1 MSPRD
6 PDLHNAIS
14 LRPSPFHAH
23 PDRSHNHTP
32 EPSRHPHERPG
43 TSSAVLPNDQK
54 SVEPVARPAYT
65 RKSSDSERD
74 DVERQNS
81 LPEYH
86 TEHDPYKLRDGL
98 KDLDDE
104 KAKRKANTSA
114 KRVCHPVGNGKDKW
128 KSHKIIQFYENQNDN
143 IERLLKPVDDHVREA
158 REEQGSDALQFKIA
172 VNGSF
177 AANILLA
184 ILQVYGAVS
193 SGSLSLFT
201 TMADSI
207 FDPLSN
213 LTLILCH
220 RAVNKVDARKFPSGK
235 ARLETA
241 GNITFCFLM
250 TAVSFILIVMSIQ
263 QLAQHTDDSAFH
275 YPSVIAVGIAFAT
288 KLGLFF
294 YCFALRNKYSQIRI
308 LWEDHRNDLFINGF
322 GLMTSVLGSK
332 VKWFIDPMGAII
344 LSVLIAFLWLRTAY
358 QEFQLLIGVSAGT
371 SFLQHVTYISMTHD
385 PRIKQLDTV
394 RSWHSGPRLMVEV
407 DVVMDEH
414 LSLKETHDV
423 AEALQIKLESLPD
436 VERAYVHVDYE
447 TDHSPEHFLKKEL

>member
-1 MSPRD
+1 MPNRD

-14 LRPSPFHAH
+14 LKPSPFHSH
-23 PDRSHNHTP
+23 PERNQTP
-32 EPSRHPHERPG
+32 ESGKHHHHERPG
-43 TSSAVLPNDQK
+43 NSSAVSPKDRRQM
-54 SVEPVARPAYT
+54 EPVARPAYT
-65 RKSSDSERD
+65 RNSSDSERH

-81 LPEYH
+81 LPGYH
-86 TEHDPYKLRDGL
+86 AEHDPFKLRDGL

-114 KRVCHPVGNGKDKW
+114 KRVCHPVGSSKDKW
-128 KSHKIIQFYENQNDN
+128 KSHKILKFYENQNDN

-158 REEQGSDALQFKIA
+158 KEEQGSEALQFKIA
-172 VNGSF
+172 VQGSF
-177 AANILLA
+177 IANIILA

-207 FDPLSN
+207 FDPASN
-213 LTLILCH
+213 LTLILCN
-220 RAVNKVDARKFPSGK
+220 RAVNKVDPRKFPSGK

-250 TAVSFILIVMSIQ
+250 TAVSFILIVESIR
-263 QLAQHTDDSAFH
+263 QLVEKVDDAQFH

-288 KLGLFF
+288 KLALFF
-294 YCFALRNKYSQIRI
+294 YCYALRNKYSQIRI

-358 QEFQLLIGVSAGT
+358 QEFQLLIGVSADT

-385 PRIKQLDTV
+385 PRIRQLDTV

-407 DVVMDEH
+407 DIVMDED